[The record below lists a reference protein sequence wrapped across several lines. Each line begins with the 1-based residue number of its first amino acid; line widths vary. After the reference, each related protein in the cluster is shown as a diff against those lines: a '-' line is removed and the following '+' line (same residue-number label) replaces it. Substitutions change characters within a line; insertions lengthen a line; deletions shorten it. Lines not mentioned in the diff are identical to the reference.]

1 VSTLQVGQPLSPART
16 GVWVGIAAITMSFAA
31 YTSAMVVRQGAAAD
45 WQHIRLPPLIYLN
58 TLLLLASSLTLQL
71 GNSRVRWSW
80 LKAASDRGSATAVRP
95 EGLRWLDLTLMLGL
109 LFLAGQI
116 LVWRDLAGRGLYLA
130 TSPNSSFL
138 YIFTALHALHLLGGI
153 VAMGYLLYRI
163 RRSMGEPPERALG
176 AAALYW
182 HFMDVLWL
190 YLLLVLA
197 LRL

>member
-1 VSTLQVGQPLSPART
+1 MRQPLSPART

-31 YTSAMVVRQGAAAD
+31 YTSAMVVRQGSAAD
-45 WQHIRLPPLIYLN
+45 WQPVRLPPLLYFN
-58 TLLLLASSLTLQL
+58 TLILLASSVTLYL
-71 GNSRVRWSW
+71 GGSRVRWSW
-80 LKAASDRGSATAVRP
+80 LQAASEGGSAAGERP
-95 EGLRWLDLTLMLGL
+95 VGLRWLDVTLALGL

-116 LVWRDLAGRGLYLA
+116 LVWRELAGQGLYLA

-138 YIFTALHALHLLGGI
+138 YVFTAVHAIHLLGGI
-153 VAMGYLLYRI
+153 VAMGYVLHRV
-163 RRSMGEPPERALG
+163 RRSTTNPPEQALG

>member
-1 VSTLQVGQPLSPART
+1 MSTLQVGQPLSPART

>member
-1 VSTLQVGQPLSPART
+1 MRQPLSPART

-31 YTSAMVVRQGAAAD
+31 YTSAMVVREGASAD
-45 WQHIRLPPLIYLN
+45 WQHISLPPLLYFN
-58 TLLLLASSLTLQL
+58 TLILLTSSVTLQL
-71 GNSRVRWSW
+71 GSSRVRWSW
-80 LKAASDRGSATAVRP
+80 LQAASEGGPATGAGP
-95 EGLRWLDLTLMLGL
+95 EGLRWLDLTLALGL
-109 LFLAGQI
+109 LFLVGQL
-116 LVWRDLAGRGLYLA
+116 LVWRDLAGQGLYLA

-138 YIFTALHALHLLGGI
+138 YVFTVLHALHLLGGI
-153 VAMGYLLYRI
+153 VAMGYVLHRI
-163 RRSMGEPPERALG
+163 RRTAKPLEQALG